1 MARAPTARR
10 AVTKAGNPGR
20 LRRWFARTAAVLVLA
35 GLALGGHGLFSLL
48 NAPVEVVRVEGDLPE
63 AGQARLRELLGAAL
77 PSGIFTLDV
86 GALQARLLEESW
98 VASAS
103 LRRVWPDTLRVTVEP
118 EVPVARWRDEA
129 LLSNRGRIIAPL
141 WDNAPGTLPSLAGPE
156 GSAPQ
161 LMATYLRV
169 AEMLQGHEL
178 TVARV
183 EESAAGDIE
192 VTLQGGVRLRLGTDA
207 QVARLRRVDAV
218 LSAALAAQLD
228 RVDSIDARYDNGVA
242 VAWREGAAGERILAL
257 RDQRLGKGR

>member
-1 MARAPTARR
+1 MASAQPSRR
-10 AVTKAGNPGR
+10 TVAKAGNPGR

-35 GLALGGHGLFSLL
+35 GMGFGGHALFSLL
-48 NAPVEVVRVEGDLPE
+48 NAPLEVVRVEGDLPE
-63 AGQARLRELLGAAL
+63 AGQARLRQLLGAAL

-86 GALQARLLEESW
+86 AALQARLMEESW

-103 LRRVWPDTLRVTVEP
+103 LRREWPDTLRVTVEP

-129 LLSNRGRIIAPL
+129 LLSNRGRVIAPL
-141 WDNAPGTLPSLAGPE
+141 WDSVQGTLPSLAGPE

-169 AEMLQGHEL
+169 AEMLQGHQL

-192 VTLQGGVRLRLGTDA
+192 VTLRGGVRLRLGTDA

-218 LSAALAAQLD
+218 LSAALAAQID
-228 RVDSIDARYDNGVA
+228 RIDSIDARYDNGVA
-242 VAWREGAAGERILAL
+242 VAWRDGAAGERVLAL
-257 RDQRLGKGR
+257 QDQRLGKGR

>member
-141 WDNAPGTLPSLAGPE
+141 WDNAPGTLPSLSGPE

-257 RDQRLGKGR
+257 RDQRLRKGR

>member
-35 GLALGGHGLFSLL
+35 GLAVGGHGLFSLL

-63 AGQARLRELLGAAL
+63 AGQARLREVLGAAL

-86 GALQARLLEESW
+86 GALQARLAEESW

-103 LRRVWPDTLRVTVEP
+103 LRREWPDTLRVTVEP

-141 WDNAPGTLPSLAGPE
+141 WDNAPGTLPSLSGPE

-169 AEMLQGHEL
+169 AEMLQGHQL
-178 TVARV
+178 TVARL

-192 VTLQGGVRLRLGTDA
+192 VTLQGGVRLRLSTDA

>member
-1 MARAPTARR
+1 
-10 AVTKAGNPGR
+10 
-20 LRRWFARTAAVLVLA
+20 VLA
-35 GLALGGHGLFSLL
+35 GLAVGGHGLFSLL

-63 AGQARLRELLGAAL
+63 AGQARLREVLGAAL

-86 GALQARLLEESW
+86 GALQARLAAESW

-103 LRRVWPDTLRVTVEP
+103 LRREWPDTLRVTVEP

-141 WDNAPGTLPSLAGPE
+141 WDNAPGTLPSLSGPE

-169 AEMLQGHEL
+169 AEMLQGHQL

-228 RVDSIDARYDNGVA
+228 RVDSIDARFDNGVA
-242 VAWREGAAGERILAL
+242 VSWREGAAGDRSVAL
-257 RDQRLGKGR
+257 RVQRLGKGR

>member
-1 MARAPTARR
+1 MKRIRQNNTPRALGAL
-10 AVTKAGNPGR
+10 A
-20 LRRWFARTAAVLVLA
+20 LA
-35 GLALGGHGLFSLL
+35 GATGLLASSLV
-48 NAPVEVVRVEGDLPE
+48 AYPQGQEPQDSKVELTRAAMEKYVTLRGAIGKEK
-63 AGQARLRELLGAAL
+63 ARLAE
-77 PSGIFTLDV
+77 D
-86 GALQARLLEESW
+86 SW

-103 LRRVWPDTLRVTVEP
+103 LRREWPDTLRVMVEP

-141 WDNAPGTLPSLAGPE
+141 WDNAPGTLPSLSGPE

-169 AEMLQGHEL
+169 AEMLQGHQL

-242 VAWREGAAGERILAL
+242 VAWREGAAGKRILAL
-257 RDQRLGKGR
+257 RDQRLGKER

>member
-1 MARAPTARR
+1 
-10 AVTKAGNPGR
+10 
-20 LRRWFARTAAVLVLA
+20 VLA
-35 GLALGGHGLFSLL
+35 GLAVGGHGLFSLL

-63 AGQARLRELLGAAL
+63 AGQARLREVLGAAL

-86 GALQARLLEESW
+86 AALQARLAAESW

-103 LRRVWPDTLRVTVEP
+103 LRREWPDTLRVTVEP

-141 WDNAPGTLPSLAGPE
+141 WDNAPGTLPSLSGPE

-169 AEMLQGHEL
+169 AEMLQGHQL

-228 RVDSIDARYDNGVA
+228 RVDSIDARFDNGVA
-242 VAWREGAAGERILAL
+242 VSWREGAAGDRSVAL
-257 RDQRLGKGR
+257 RVQRLGKGR

>member
-1 MARAPTARR
+1 MA
-10 AVTKAGNPGR
+10 
-20 LRRWFARTAAVLVLA
+20 
-35 GLALGGHGLFSLL
+35 
-48 NAPVEVVRVEGDLPE
+48 
-63 AGQARLRELLGAAL
+63 
-77 PSGIFTLDV
+77 
-86 GALQARLLEESW
+86 ALQARLAEESW

-103 LRRVWPDTLRVTVEP
+103 LRREWPDTLRVTVEP

-141 WDNAPGTLPSLAGPE
+141 WDNAPGTLPSLSGPE

-169 AEMLQGHEL
+169 AEMLQGHQL

>member
-1 MARAPTARR
+1 MVRASASRRPPARSGT
-10 AVTKAGNPGR
+10 PGR
-20 LRRWFARTAAVLVLA
+20 LRRWLARTAAVLVLA
-35 GLALGGHGLFSLL
+35 GLALGGHAVFSLL

-86 GALQARLLEESW
+86 AALQVRLAEESW
-98 VASAS
+98 VASVS
-103 LRRVWPDTLRVTVEP
+103 LRREWPDTLRVAVEP
-118 EVPVARWRDEA
+118 EVPVARWRDAA

-169 AEMLQGHEL
+169 AEMLQGHQL

-242 VAWREGAAGERILAL
+242 VAWREGATGERILAL
-257 RDQRLGKGR
+257 QDQRLGKGR

>member
-1 MARAPTARR
+1 MARAPTGRR

-20 LRRWFARTAAVLVLA
+20 LRRWFARIAAVLVLA
-35 GLALGGHGLFSLL
+35 GLAFGGHGLFSLL

-63 AGQARLRELLGAAL
+63 AGQARLREVLGAAL

-86 GALQARLLEESW
+86 GALQARLAEESW

-103 LRRVWPDTLRVTVEP
+103 LRREWPDTLRVTVEP

-141 WDNAPGTLPSLAGPE
+141 WDNAPGTLPSLSGPE

-169 AEMLQGHEL
+169 AEMLQSHQL